1 MANIH
6 ISLAFGDYDHVRDLA
21 LGQVPVGGVDITYL
35 NLPVEEIFYRFTKF
49 REWDV
54 SEMSFGKYVSLVSQN
69 DASVTAIPVFPSR
82 VFRLS
87 SLYVRRD
94 GRVRGPQDLAGKR
107 VGIPEWAQTAAIY
120 TRGYIAHEL
129 GIPLSEIDWY
139 QAGVNEPGR
148 VEKVALQLPKG
159 VRYTSVADRSL
170 SEMLVRG
177 DLDVVMSARPPTPFA
192 QGDAGVV
199 RLFPDYR
206 AVEEAYWRKTRIFP
220 IMHIVA
226 LRRELLARHPWVAMN
241 LLKGFDE
248 AKRRSL
254 ARAADVTA
262 SHYPLPWGFDY
273 AAHCREMFGA
283 DCWPYGIEPNRPTL
297 EAFVQFAHEQ
307 GVCHRRVAVE
317 ELFPAEV
324 LSRFRV

>member
-1 MANIH
+1 MANIQ
-6 ISLAFGDYDHVRDLA
+6 ISLAIGDYDHVRDLA
-21 LGQVPVGGVDITYL
+21 LGQVQAGGVDITYL

-54 SEMSFGKYVSLVSQN
+54 SEMSFGKYVSLISQN
-69 DASVTAIPVFPSR
+69 DATITAIPVFPSR

-87 SLYVRRD
+87 SLYVRRA
-94 GRVRGPQDLAGKR
+94 GRVRGPRDLAGKR
-107 VGIPEWAQTAAIY
+107 VGIPEWAQSAAIY

-129 GIPLSEIDWY
+129 GIPLNEIDWY

-148 VEKVALQLPKG
+148 VEKVALQLPEG
-159 VRYTSVADRSL
+159 VRYASVADRSL
-170 SEMLVRG
+170 SEMLLSG
-177 DLDVVMSARPPTPFA
+177 DLDVVMSARPPTPFT
-192 QGDAGVV
+192 QGHADVV

-206 AVEEAYWRKTRIFP
+206 EVEEAYWRKTRIFP

-226 LRRELLARHPWVAMN
+226 LRCELLERNPWLAMN
-241 LLKGFDE
+241 LLKGFEE

-254 ARAADVTA
+254 ARATDITA

-273 AAHCREMFGA
+273 AARCREMFGA
-283 DCWPYGIEPNRPTL
+283 DFWPYGIEPNRITL
-297 EAFVQFAHEQ
+297 EAFLQFAHEQ
-307 GVCHRRVAVE
+307 GVCHRRVTVE